1 MTIKET
7 MKTLSVLLTQLPKGF
22 QHTVSVHSRTEKHC
36 LLERFPRISKK
47 GGFAPGLVGK
57 PILTTYTRIKHLT
70 C

>member
-1 MTIKET
+1 

-36 LLERFPRISKK
+36 LLERFPRLSKK

-57 PILTTYTRIKHLT
+57 PILTTNILIQK
-70 C
+70 